1 MKIKR
6 KFKYIK
12 GAVPSIM
19 DIFNEIAAWENEYQK
34 LLNPNEYT
42 PPEAPDK
49 GIEPNAD
56 FDNMGFD

>member
-6 KFKYIK
+6 KFKYVK
-12 GAVPSIM
+12 GAVPSIK
-19 DIFNEIAAWENEYQK
+19 DALK
-34 LLNPNEYT
+34 DPNEYT

-56 FDNMGFD
+56 FDDPPF